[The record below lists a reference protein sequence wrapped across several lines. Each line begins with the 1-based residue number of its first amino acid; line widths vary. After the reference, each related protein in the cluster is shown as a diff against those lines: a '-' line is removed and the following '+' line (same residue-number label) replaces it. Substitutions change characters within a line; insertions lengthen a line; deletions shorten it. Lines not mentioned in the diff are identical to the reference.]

1 MWSQTQ
7 VFQPREA
14 TSFAISP
21 NWYVGTKKQKFSWY
35 GTIWTLIPA
44 SLVILD
50 TFLNELWQIL
60 VRETYSKILTRTMEV
75 CHVKTK

>member
-1 MWSQTQ
+1 MWSQTK

-35 GTIWTLIPA
+35 GTVWTLIPA

-60 VRETYSKILTRTMEV
+60 IRETYSRNTNSTNGGMPR
-75 CHVKTK
+75 